1 MVCKLDDLISKR
13 FFVDKVITASTSS
26 DVQNNH
32 VDRITV
38 YELFSMT
45 NDRNQHSTSLRPTV
59 FSLQY
64 KKKPTVLT

>member
-45 NDRNQHSTSLRPTV
+45 NDRNQH
-59 FSLQY
+59 
-64 KKKPTVLT
+64 